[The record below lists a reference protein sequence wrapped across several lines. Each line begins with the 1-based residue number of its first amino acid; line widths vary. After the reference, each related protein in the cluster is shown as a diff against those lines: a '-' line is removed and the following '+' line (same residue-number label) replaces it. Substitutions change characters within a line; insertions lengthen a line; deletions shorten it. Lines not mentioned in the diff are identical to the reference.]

1 MNKQTLKGNWNV
13 MKGKIKEK
21 WADLTDDDM
30 LAIEG
35 DADQLKGRI
44 QERYGYAKDK
54 VKEEVDKFMKEHG
67 GHDECCGG

>member
-1 MNKQTLKGNWNV
+1 MNKQTLQGNWNV

-67 GHDECCGG
+67 DKDGCCGG